1 MGKFTYS
8 TSIYLAPSMCQTEF
22 LALGTVVKG
31 TDEGSVLLE
40 CIFQYE
46 VGGRKKESIILN
58 AIKIQGT

>member
-8 TSIYLAPSMCQTEF
+8 TSIYLALSMCQTEF

-40 CIFQYE
+40 CVFQCG
-46 VGGRKKESIILN
+46 VGGRKKASIMLN
-58 AIKIQGT
+58 AVKI